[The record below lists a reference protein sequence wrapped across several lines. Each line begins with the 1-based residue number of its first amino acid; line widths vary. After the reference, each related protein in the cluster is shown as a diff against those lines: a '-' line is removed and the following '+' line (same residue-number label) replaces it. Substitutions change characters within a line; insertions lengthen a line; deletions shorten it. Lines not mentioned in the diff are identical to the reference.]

1 MSSIAFRKFLAK
13 LLIFPLITKSSQG
26 LRRVFEGWG
35 QRGEGEGV
43 RGGRIVLRGGG
54 EEVRGGRIDIEDWE

>member
-1 MSSIAFRKFLAK
+1 
-13 LLIFPLITKSSQG
+13 